1 MVTVTGYSCPGNLVV
16 FCKHLH
22 PCLS

>member
-22 PCLS
+22 SCLS

>member
-16 FCKHLH
+16 FCKHLQLL
-22 PCLS
+22 P